1 MMIASAPIGFDVDQ
15 LENALF
21 RLRRRV
27 VLRQINAVPR
37 EVGNLPFLPAP
48 QAVVISTSGSV
59 RHLASNDF
67 SAGEGE

>member
-27 VLRQINAVPR
+27 VLRQINAVFR
-37 EVGNLPFLPAP
+37 EVGNF
-48 QAVVISTSGSV
+48 AVNFTPRGVP
-59 RHLASNDF
+59 
-67 SAGEGE
+67 

>member
-1 MMIASAPIGFDVDQ
+1 MMPGAPISFDVDQ
-15 LENALF
+15 STNAALK
-21 RLRRRV
+21 LRRVV